1 MGRARRNDSLPIDS
15 SQMNLSLNGC
25 GYLGI
30 YHVGVCSCI
39 RKYYPQSLRNKIS
52 GGSVGALVACAFMCD
67 VPLDICAKAVFDV
80 SMKVRNGVL
89 GPMSPD
95 LNIMKVLYDKMDW
108 MLPQDAH
115 LHCDGRLYV
124 SVTRYDNGKN
134 VLLNR
139 FKTREE
145 LLQALMCSC
154 FIPIYCGY
162 EPPEFYGVAYVD
174 AALSNNSPWINQYT
188 VSVAPFSGNSDICP
202 ENDGLFLK
210 SLTLSNT
217 SIGLTASNMFMLLR
231 VLFPASPDIQKD
243 ICERGYNDA
252 LRFLRDNDLLPC
264 SNCIATNINL
274 GHINCQLPEDEVP
287 PELFLEIE
295 KAILDYKKN
304 LGYKIMQ
311 YRSMKMLY
319 YLNWPN
325 IMTAK
330 VGYVLISSILQAVQG
345 RANFSVDGIW
355 NVFLKLLRRGYYGC
369 RDLQSNANSGS
380 LETIN
385 YTSRVTSKSISA
397 NDSDYSSG
405 PPSGDETMSGSN
417 TPEESSEDESDE
429 SSEGCPEES
438 SLNGREE
445 DNENSSK
452 QSEDRLDKGY
462 DCYGIGNTI
471 FNMHQN
477 CNSVLMDYNSFH
489 KLTVQN

>member
-1 MGRARRNDSLPIDS
+1 MNVERNVMSNARGFRDE
-15 SQMNLSLNGC
+15 
-25 GYLGI
+25 
-30 YHVGVCSCI
+30 
-39 RKYYPQSLRNKIS
+39 
-52 GGSVGALVACAFMCD
+52 
-67 VPLDICAKAVFDV
+67 DICAKAVFDV
-80 SMKVRNGVL
+80 SMKVRNGIL

-95 LNIMKVLYDKMDW
+95 LNIMKTLYDKMDW

-115 LHCDGRLYV
+115 IHCNGRLYV

-139 FKTREE
+139 FKTRED

-154 FIPIYCGY
+154 FIPVYCGY

-174 AALSNNSPWINQYT
+174 AALSNNSPWINECT

-217 SIGLTASNMFMLLR
+217 SIGLTANNMFMLFR

-252 LRFLRDNDLLPC
+252 LRFLRDNELLPC
-264 SNCIATNINL
+264 TNCIAKNINL
-274 GHINCQLPEDEVP
+274 GHFNCHPPKDVIP
-287 PELFLEIE
+287 PEIFHEIE
-295 KAILDYKKN
+295 KAIVDYKKN

-319 YLNWPN
+319 YLNWAN

-345 RANFSVDGIW
+345 KANLSVDGIW

-369 RDLQSNANSGS
+369 RDLQSNSSSGNKKTIHCPSRTSSNS
-380 LETIN
+380 T
-385 YTSRVTSKSISA
+385 SA

-405 PPSGDETMSGSN
+405 PSSSDETMSGSN
-417 TPEESSEDESDE
+417 TSEESSEDESDE
-429 SSEGCPEES
+429 SCEGCFEES
-438 SLNGREE
+438 TLNG
-445 DNENSSK
+445 SSD
-452 QSEDRLDKGY
+452 QSEEDRLGKSY
-462 DCYGIGNTI
+462 DCYEIGNTVTVQM
-471 FNMHQN
+471 NQN
-477 CNSVLMDYNSFH
+477 CNSILLDYKAFQ
-489 KLTVQN
+489 KMAVQN